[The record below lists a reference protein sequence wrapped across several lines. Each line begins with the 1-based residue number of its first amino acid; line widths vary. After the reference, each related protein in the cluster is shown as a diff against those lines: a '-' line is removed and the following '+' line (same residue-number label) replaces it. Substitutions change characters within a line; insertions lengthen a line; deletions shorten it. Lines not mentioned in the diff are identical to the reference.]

1 MGSAAILR
9 LLKPLMRFLERKLSF
24 LLVFLDRH
32 YTPLSVVVLVIT
44 GGAVIFVTSYLL
56 RYNHWNYWLW
66 KSRAVTKTI
75 CLGAVLVTL
84 KIILGVM

>member
-9 LLKPLMRFLERKLSF
+9 LLKPLTRVLERKLSF
-24 LLVFLDRH
+24 LLAFLDRH
-32 YTPLSVVVLVIT
+32 YTPLAVVALAIA

-56 RYNHWNYWLW
+56 RYRYWNYWLW

-75 CLGAVLVTL
+75 CLGAVLAAL
-84 KIILGVM
+84 KIIMGVM